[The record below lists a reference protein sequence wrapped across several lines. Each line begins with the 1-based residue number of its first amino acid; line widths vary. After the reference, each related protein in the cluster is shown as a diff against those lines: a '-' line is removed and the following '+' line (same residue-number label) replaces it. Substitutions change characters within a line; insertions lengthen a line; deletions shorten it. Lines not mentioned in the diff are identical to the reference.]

1 MAEEPIKRY
10 AAAPLETAETY
21 LISDTWTG
29 EVVSVVKGRESVRKR
44 LDQLNAEQS
53 LARRPA

>member
-21 LISDTWTG
+21 RISDTWTG
-29 EVVSVVKGRESVRKR
+29 EVVSVVQYIDDKQTGR
-44 LDQLNAEQS
+44 A
-53 LARRPA
+53 AR